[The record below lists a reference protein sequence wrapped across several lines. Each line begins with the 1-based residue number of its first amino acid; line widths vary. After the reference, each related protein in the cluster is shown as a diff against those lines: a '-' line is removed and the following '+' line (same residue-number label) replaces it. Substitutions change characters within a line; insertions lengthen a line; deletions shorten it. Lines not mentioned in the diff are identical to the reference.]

1 MTGFEE
7 PPNRRFAFSLMLLT
21 ATDIMMPAMARH
33 YRTALV
39 ADFLPMQS
47 QASRYAS
54 DIRNGVIA

>member
-1 MTGFEE
+1 
-7 PPNRRFAFSLMLLT
+7 MLLT
-21 ATDIMMPAMARH
+21 AADIMMAAMARH

-54 DIRNGVIA
+54 DIRNSVIA